1 MGLALYADWNMPTYK
16 ITLDGQGGTFTDDAQ
31 MPEDV
36 EYGEIIGSQLP
47 TPEKPGY
54 IFTGWVH
61 QPHHRSAVRSSQA
74 HHRGH
79 HALCLLDG
87 ELHS

>member
-1 MGLALYADWNMPTYK
+1 ML
-16 ITLDGQGGTFTDDAQ
+16 Q

-54 IFTGWVH
+54 IFTGWVTSPITEAPFDP
-61 QPHHRSAVRSSQA
+61 QQA